1 MDYLKKTSFG
11 NNFSTMVMLQDQ
23 TEKLLKTFVDIKKY
37 VDENIRHMEDFS
49 SIADKSRTKT
59 KQQK

>member
-11 NNFSTMVMLQDQ
+11 NSFSTMVMLQDQ

-37 VDENIRHMEDFS
+37 VDENIRYREYFS
-49 SIADKSRTKT
+49 PTADKPQTKT
-59 KQQK
+59 KQ

>member
-1 MDYLKKTSFG
+1 MDCLKKTSFG

-49 SIADKSRTKT
+49 STADKSRTKT

>member
-1 MDYLKKTSFG
+1 MDCLKKTSFG

-37 VDENIRHMEDFS
+37 VDENIWRMKTFS
-49 SIADKSRTKT
+49 PNIIKSQAKAK
-59 KQQK
+59 KQK

>member
-23 TEKLLKTFVDIKKY
+23 TEKLLKSFVDIKQY

-49 SIADKSRTKT
+49 FTADKSRTKT

>member
-11 NNFSTMVMLQDQ
+11 NSFSTMVMLQDQ

-37 VDENIRHMEDFS
+37 VDENIRHMEYFS
-49 SIADKSRTKT
+49 STADKPQTKT
-59 KQQK
+59 TQ

>member
-1 MDYLKKTSFG
+1 MDCLKKTSFG

-49 SIADKSRTKT
+49 STANKLRTKT
-59 KQQK
+59 NQQK

>member
-1 MDYLKKTSFG
+1 MDCLKMTSFG

-49 SIADKSRTKT
+49 STADKSRTKT
-59 KQQK
+59 NQQK

>member
-1 MDYLKKTSFG
+1 MDCLKKTSFG

-49 SIADKSRTKT
+49 YTADKPQIRT